1 MSAYAQSRP
10 TIVEM
15 LWPVSGRD
23 TALVRSLAVIVLGN
37 LLMIASAKVQI
48 PMYPVPMTMQT
59 FAATIIGL
67 TAGWRLGG
75 AAVLAY
81 LVEGAL
87 GLPVFASGAGLA
99 YMAGPT
105 GGYLL
110 GFLAAAAIAG
120 LAVQYL
126 GMAGV
131 IFGTIASTAVIF
143 AFGVTWLAT
152 LIGWD
157 AAIANGLLPFLI
169 GAALKIGLAIGIAY
183 GLVRA
188 ADGRQ
193 G

>member
-23 TALVRSLAVIVLGN
+23 TALWRALAVIVLGN

-75 AAVLAY
+75 AAMLAY
-81 LVEGAL
+81 LAEGAF

-99 YMAGPT
+99 YLAGRT

-110 GFLAAAAIAG
+110 GFLAAAVIAG

-126 GMAGV
+126 GLVGV
-131 IFGTIASTAVIF
+131 VLGTIASTLVIF
-143 AFGVTWLAT
+143 GFGVTWLAT

-157 AAIANGLLPFLI
+157 AAIASGFMPFIL
-169 GAALKIGLAIGIAY
+169 GAVLKIGLAIGVAY

-193 G
+193 R

>member
-23 TALVRSLAVIVLGN
+23 TALWRALAVIVLGN

-75 AAVLAY
+75 AAMLAY
-81 LVEGAL
+81 L
-87 GLPVFASGAGLA
+87 
-99 YMAGPT
+99 AGPT

-110 GFLAAAAIAG
+110 GFLAAAVIAG

-126 GMAGV
+126 GLVGV
-131 IFGTIASTAVIF
+131 VLGTIASTLVIF
-143 AFGVTWLAT
+143 GFGVTWLAT

-157 AAIANGLLPFLI
+157 AAIASGFMPFIL
-169 GAALKIGLAIGIAY
+169 GAVLKIGLAIGVAY

-193 G
+193 R